1 MSASED
7 SRDISL
13 ISITNQKRKGL
24 RVALAVAAAFTWA
37 VATSDPLP
45 FLCALFAAQMLISS
59 SRAIS
64 LQSAF
69 LLTLIILIA
78 ALIVQFLTTF
88 LAERP
93 PVLLLLL
100 GLIYFACFLRQASGK
115 PNPLVFLIL
124 VVSVMIPLLT
134 ILNIDLGSSI
144 LTVFVK
150 SIAAGAI
157 VTWLAYALIP
167 DIETVEAAR
176 PSTSST
182 PKPVWRAA
190 ADALILLLA
199 VTLCLTQDRLAT
211 AVVIPITVASL
222 LSQLDVE
229 ANGRPALATVLVNIL
244 GGVAAILG
252 FAVLELRH
260 SLATLFLLVLLAGL
274 VFGGRAATPTVV
286 AKINAGALTV
296 FLLVLGSAVSP
307 LSSGAAETFATRVG
321 YIALAIVYTLFFA
334 TLLWPSKG
342 TAGRIRD
349 R

>member
-1 MSASED
+1 MGVLS
-7 SRDISL
+7 
-13 ISITNQKRKGL
+13 NQTRKGL
-24 RVALAVAAAFTWA
+24 RVAFAVATAFTWA
-37 VATSDPLP
+37 VATGDPLP

-64 LQSAF
+64 LPKAA
-69 LLTLIILIA
+69 LLTLIILGA
-78 ALIVQFLTTF
+78 ASIVQFLTTL

-100 GLIYFACFLRQASGK
+100 GLIYFACFLAQASGRA
-115 PNPLVFLIL
+115 NPIILLIL

-150 SIAAGAI
+150 SIAAGAT

-167 DIETVEAAR
+167 DIAVVDAPQPPTSAA
-176 PSTSST
+176 

-199 VTLCLTQDRLAT
+199 LTLCLTQDRLAT
-211 AVVIPITVASL
+211 ALVIPITVVSL

-229 ANGRPALATVLVNIL
+229 ASGRPALATIVVNII
-244 GGVAAILG
+244 GGLAATLA
-252 FAVLELRH
+252 FAILELRH
-260 SLATLFLLVLLAGL
+260 SLMMLFLLVLFAGL
-274 VFGGRAATPTVV
+274 IFGGRAAAPTVG

-296 FLLVLGSAVSP
+296 FLLVLGAGVSP
-307 LSSGAAETFATRVG
+307 LSSGAGETFATRVG
-321 YIALAIVYTLFFA
+321 YIMLAIAYTLFFA
-334 TLLWPSKG
+334 ALLWPSHRV
-342 TAGRIRD
+342 AGRMRSG
-349 R
+349 